1 MLIKDRMKQCGRR
14 VRSSRRLK
22 SRDRPAV
29 PNKTQLPAFAACFH
43 SSVLHFTSLHFQEE
57 EEAKQ
62 QEQRGDEDAE
72 LRQGRAEAAR
82 ERRAPHPHALLRR
95 RALPHQGTLH
105 PDRSVSLATRF
116 TFAPSSCDLM
126 IPGGWLAVT
135 IGGDGVEPEGAV
147 LSRRAAAA
155 VHHIEAGRD
164 GAAAGM
170 YPSFFFFA
178 SSSSSSSRIRLGGI
192 SWWRWCFC
200 FGT

>member
-1 MLIKDRMKQCGRR
+1 L
-14 VRSSRRLK
+14 L
-22 SRDRPAV
+22 
-29 PNKTQLPAFAACFH
+29 LAFTPQF
-43 SSVLHFTSLHFQEE
+43 FTSLHFQEE

-178 SSSSSSSRIRLGGI
+178 SSSSSSSSSLLKPEFINNTGKGI
-192 SWWRWCFC
+192 EASASGDTTSSILSFLQRRNS
-200 FGT
+200 